1 MATKKAVTDV
11 AQKLNITARK
21 GDTFRLSVTFKNSD
35 GTGGIAITGNY
46 TFKMDIRDSA
56 FDDSA
61 GGALISISTTQAL
74 PTTNG
79 FDTSGGSGNVV
90 INISSSSMN
99 GIDGGRYVYDLQ
111 ATNTADQSVQTWL
124 KGNFVVNED
133 VTVN

>member
-21 GDTFRLSVTFKNSD
+21 GDTFRLSVTFKDSG
-35 GTGGIAITGNY
+35 GTPIGITDNY
-46 TFKMDIRDSA
+46 EFKMQVRSSA
-56 FDDSA
+56 FDDTAS
-61 GGALISISTTQAL
+61 GALIEISTTQDSAISD
-74 PTTNG
+74 G

-90 INISSSSMN
+90 INMSSNTMN
-99 GIDGGRYVYDLQ
+99 AIDGGRYVYDLQ
-111 ATNTADQSVQTWL
+111 ATNINDQSVQTWL

>member
-21 GDTFRLSVTFKNSD
+21 GDTFRLSVTFKDSS
-35 GTGGIAITGNY
+35 GTPIGITDNY
-46 TFKMDIRDSA
+46 AFKMQVRSSA
-56 FDDSA
+56 FDDTVS
-61 GGALISISTTQAL
+61 GALIEISTTEAQAV
-74 PTTNG
+74 TDG

-90 INISSSSMN
+90 INMSSTTMN
-99 GIDGGRYVYDLQ
+99 AIDGGRYVYDLQ
-111 ATNTADQSVQTWL
+111 ATNTSDQSVQTWL